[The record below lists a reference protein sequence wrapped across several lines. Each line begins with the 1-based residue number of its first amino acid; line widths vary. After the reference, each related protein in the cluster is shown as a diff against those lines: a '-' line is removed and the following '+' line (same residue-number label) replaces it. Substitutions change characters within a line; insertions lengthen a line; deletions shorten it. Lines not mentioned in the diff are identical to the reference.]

1 MTNKRDYAP
10 ITYSCNGATVDFP
23 FSWKILYEE
32 SVVVSLIDSNGETTT
47 LNLGTDYNV
56 EFDDM
61 GGNIKTKTAY
71 ESGNSIVIAR
81 NASLYQEKSFSTST
95 GFQASEIEKAFDI
108 TSINLQDMSYNIES
122 FKTNFSED
130 IKKDFEDFN
139 NRNEEFKTEIN
150 NTISE
155 VNTAA
160 KLIKTTVETVNEAVE
175 KCTNQANSA
184 ESSANT
190 ATEKLDEIVQKA
202 DEISSSADEALAT
215 IKSDSE
221 EQLNKIKQ
229 VGFYRKGKHLYYKD
243 DDGNEI
249 EFKSNSFVP
258 GTIYQVTGKI
268 DESENLFRY
277 ANGQVVIEDDSIK
290 GLTAFLDKQEKLGNT
305 SIFCTEEE
313 WQAEKTL
320 SKFGQCGKYVR
331 DKEAGTLR
339 LPAIINL
346 QGLTDMANIGGIKTE
361 SLPNIRGKFSAAG
374 TSVGITQEGSTKFEK
389 NTDPFWYDNSTAS
402 AVGLWTLDA
411 SNSSSTYQDNAPVQQ
426 EAIQYPYVLCV
437 NSGTAEEPERP
448 INNYMVNNPF
458 SFGVSQYYKGEMNNL
473 SWLRSN
479 GQKNYKTVYPDFYN
493 WALGQLN
500 AGVEGFKN
508 HTDENITDY
517 DFVINQSDESFILP
531 LKNGMET
538 LIDYSNGVDITGYTT
553 STNQFKAP
561 CRGIILLAGTG
572 SEYGFINNQR
582 FSTRSDGY
590 NIYTNN
596 QTIHLNKGDSYYGNY
611 ESGGA
616 NGLSNKFF
624 PYVGNGSLYFYVG
637 ETVQNANL
645 IDAGRIEEQL
655 ANKVDI
661 SNTQWAT
668 NACMPDYSAGIALSN
683 LDTYQK
689 FDVDGYIYFDGTSDG
704 VWATKGI
711 NLSLDGNTILTTI
724 GIASLYGVYLIV
736 PLPKGCY
743 VKRRDGYTT
752 NMVFY
757 PCKGVK

>member
-32 SVVVSLIDSNGETTT
+32 SVVVSLIDSNNQTTN
-47 LNLGTDYNV
+47 LNLGTDYTV
-56 EFDDM
+56 DFDEV
-61 GGNIKTKTAY
+61 GGNVKTKIAY
-71 ESGNSIVIAR
+71 ETGNTIVVGR

-95 GFQASEIEKAFDI
+95 GFQASEIENAFDI

-184 ESSANT
+184 EESANT

-202 DEISSSADEALAT
+202 DEISSSANKALAT

-221 EQLNKIKQ
+221 EQLNRIKQ

-243 DDGNEI
+243 DEGNEI

-277 ANGQVVIEDDSIK
+277 ANGQVVIEDASIK
-290 GLTAFLDKQEKLGNT
+290 GLTAFLDKQEELGNT

-313 WQAEKTL
+313 WQAEKTQ

-346 QGLTDMANIGGIKTE
+346 QGLTDMANTGGIKTE
-361 SLPNIRGKFSAAG
+361 SLPNVSHTHFTVNTSGTSSGGPGSNLTASLSIARTGITGGWHESYSLQG
-374 TSVGITQEGSTKFEK
+374 TSVVPTLAPTS
-389 NTDPFWYDNSTAS
+389 NNSAI
-402 AVGLWTLDA
+402 
-411 SNSSSTYQDNAPVQQ
+411 SSTYKDNAPVQQ

-458 SFGVSQYYKGEMNNL
+458 SFGVSQYYKGKMNNL

-479 GQKNYKTVYPDFYN
+479 GQKNYKAVYPDFYN

-517 DFVINQSDESFILP
+517 DFVINQSDETFRLP
-531 LKNGMET
+531 LKNGMEGVFASRCKGNSMT
-538 LIDYSNGVDITGYTT
+538 LGFTD
-553 STNQFKAP
+553 
-561 CRGIILLAGTG
+561 GT
-572 SEYGFINNQR
+572 
-582 FSTRSDGY
+582 D
-590 NIYTNN
+590 
-596 QTIHLNKGDSYYGNY
+596 
-611 ESGGA
+611 
-616 NGLSNKFF
+616 
-624 PYVGNGSLYFYVG
+624 YVGLTSDHNGSLFAKTNMYGKNVGTAWIDSSPITAKTVGLTTDPSKSGIVIDLTVPEGYNLYYYVG

-645 IDAGRIEEQL
+645 IDAGRIGEQL
-655 ANKVDI
+655 ASLTTVVE
-661 SNTQWAT
+661 
-668 NACMPDYSAGIALSN
+668 
-683 LDTYQK
+683 TYQNGTSWYRVYS
-689 FDVDGYIYFDGTSDG
+689 DGWCEQGGYIEISSNS
-704 VWATKGI
+704 ATVTFLKPFI
-711 NLSLDGNTILTTI
+711 NLFYTQQIICSWSSQARGQNEGVGYRTPSSMTITVSTAGVI
-724 GIASLYGVYLIV
+724 TWWQAS
-736 PLPKGCY
+736 
-743 VKRRDGYTT
+743 GYIR
-752 NMVFY
+752 
-757 PCKGVK
+757 